1 MKDYNN
7 SAVVDGVGFS
17 RLSVGV
23 PPPLPCAVPL
33 SVTAVTAVAE
43 LAEAAE
49 VPPPL
54 PVGVVSSLADRVEPD
69 FRLCAI
75 RELKAGG
82 GVFNEYDIELATET
96 LRSAYL
102 SELEVSRAKEL
113 EFLRTKRE
121 SALSFLRAKSAAE
134 APLRAA
140 EAAESLLRA
149 AAREAEEA
157 AAREA
162 FERKARADERRLTLI
177 TIAAA
182 IIFVLLILLSLFLS
196 HGWSFSSLFRVPES
210 WERYL

>member
-7 SAVVDGVGFS
+7 SPVMDSVYSGG
-17 RLSVGV
+17 LSVGV

-33 SVTAVTAVAE
+33 SVTE
-43 LAEAAE
+43 LAE
-49 VPPPL
+49 VPSPL
-54 PVGVVSSLADRVEPD
+54 PFPHMEGSVEPD

-102 SELEVSRAKEL
+102 AELEVSRAKEL
-113 EFLRTKRE
+113 EFLRAKRE

-140 EAAESLLRA
+140 EAAESFLRA

-162 FERKARADERRLTLI
+162 FECKARADERRLTLI

-182 IIFVLLILLSLFLS
+182 IIFVLLILLYLFLS
-196 HGWSFSSLFRVPES
+196 NGWSFSSLFRVPES